1 MSGGRKHI
9 PDWIKFF
16 KAVRGHYELFNF
28 LDVVSMALTANLIS
42 HEYRPIAH
50 PMNTHGFLVLV
61 SYFGAL
67 NLFSAF
73 KGCRDSIDL
82 IVQCFASIITFAF
95 ILGYFLFTFA
105 LFFLFTTEKQGTHE
119 SENVDDYLWTELKH
133 ILPFA
138 TGGFVLEGEMSNVHA
153 IGQSLVVFIITI
165 LMLNL
170 LVGILSE
177 KLGDVVANK
186 TISSYRLL
194 L

>member
-1 MSGGRKHI
+1 
-9 PDWIKFF
+9 
-16 KAVRGHYELFNF
+16 V
-28 LDVVSMALTANLIS
+28 T
-42 HEYRPIAH
+42 
-50 PMNTHGFLVLV
+50 
-61 SYFGAL
+61 FG
-67 NLFSAF
+67 
-73 KGCRDSIDL
+73 
-82 IVQCFASIITFAF
+82 F

-105 LFFLFTTEKQGTHE
+105 LFFLFTTEVKDSATHE
-119 SENVDDYLWTELKH
+119 SENVQDYLWTELKH

-138 TGGFVLEGEMSNVHA
+138 TGGFVLEGEMSTAHA

-194 L
+194 LQICIENEIFSMLFPFNRAEDERGAHLVYAVGEEEH